1 MKKPHSDSKC
11 GVCATPQ
18 FERNNYFYGKQ
29 FTVRDLVQEQSYFN
43 EKRHLINRMILGWGV
58 VCGLNV
64 YLSSDK
70 RGIVV
75 EPGMALDCCGRE
87 IVVCEKKVLSFNK
100 DDEDC
105 CFQEDQRP
113 EGKFVLCLEYDECYS
128 EPIDLPPAG
137 CDEKGKK
144 EHNRI
149 RETFKLQLKP
159 WDEAC
164 PREPRD
170 EVECPD
176 RHKHDAKDDSY
187 SRDCTTPNV
196 HAYLCE
202 RLRHCP
208 ECKNCD
214 CVILATITFPSGPP
228 RYGDPYGG
236 PQKPGEYND
245 PAQGGSYNDPKQSG
259 GYNDPR
265 QSGGYNDPSQS
276 GGYNDPRQGGG
287 YKDPKQGGYGDYQ
300 PPDLDSCTNRKF
312 VYKNSLL
319 YDLIHCYHGDLPH
332 IVDFSWRTAD
342 YAKREIEFEAFLQM
356 IKDGLKVY
364 FDQPM
369 SDYSLSPHTFFVSYL
384 YRETGTGVYVRKQI
398 PVREVTHD
406 QEGDCYTATLHAR
419 EDWIKEELDSPNSE
433 LLADTRY
440 EPGVVV
446 EIVLRGSRI
455 WSKSGKALDG
465 EFLADKLPTGNG
477 TQGGDFIDWL
487 RVMPREKKKG
497 PGKSYADEF

>member
-1 MKKPHSDSKC
+1 MKKPHNDSKC

-58 VCGLNV
+58 VCGLDV
-64 YLSSDK
+64 SLSVDK
-70 RGIVV
+70 RGLVI

-87 IVVCEKKVLSFNK
+87 IVVCEKKLLSFNK
-100 DDEDC
+100 DDDDC
-105 CFQEDQRP
+105 CLQHDQQP

-128 EPIDLPPAG
+128 EPVDLPPAG
-137 CDEKGKK
+137 CDEQGKK
-144 EHNRI
+144 EYNRI
-149 RETFKLQLKP
+149 RDTYKLHLKP

-164 PREPRD
+164 PREPRED
-170 EVECPD
+170 VECPD
-176 RHKHDAKDDSY
+176 RHKADAKDDSY
-187 SRDCTTPNV
+187 SPNCISPNV
-196 HAYLCE
+196 HEYLCDK
-202 RLRHCP
+202 LRHCP
-208 ECKNCD
+208 ECQNCD
-214 CVILATITFPSGPP
+214 CVILATITFPPKPP
-228 RYGDPYGG
+228 RYDNQYGG
-236 PQKPGEYND
+236 SQKRGEYKN
-245 PAQGGSYNDPKQSG
+245 PKQGG
-259 GYNDPR
+259 GYNDP
-265 QSGGYNDPSQS
+265 N
-276 GGYNDPRQGGG
+276 QGGG
-287 YKDPKQGGYGDYQ
+287 GEYEPPEVDP
-300 PPDLDSCTNRKF
+300 CTNRKF
-312 VYKNSLL
+312 VYNNSLL
-319 YDLIHCYHGDLPH
+319 YDLINCYHGDLPH
-332 IVDFSWRTAD
+332 IVDFSWRTAE
-342 YAKREIEFEAFLQM
+342 YAKREIEFDAFLKM
-356 IKDGLKVY
+356 VNDGLKVY

-398 PVREVTHD
+398 PVREVTHQ

-455 WSKSGKALDG
+455 WSKNGKALDG

-477 TQGGDFIDWL
+477 TQGGEFVDWF
-487 RVMPREKKKG
+487 RVMPRDKKKG
-497 PGKSYADEF
+497 KGKSYADEF